1 MTSTYPTALITGASG
16 FIGAN
21 LAEALV
27 ARHGPGSVI
36 ALVAPDGRPIE
47 QERLLRL
54 RGLGVRILTCDL
66 LRLPEP
72 ALEVPRFDILY
83 HLAAYTETETSSP
96 QMRVNSEGTRHL
108 LDWLGGS
115 LRGKRLVFTGTM
127 ASYDRDRPWGPIDER
142 TPCTP
147 RTPYGTTKLL
157 AEESIRS
164 RAPELEYTFT
174 ILRLCTVLGPEYR
187 AGGMFGIFP
196 QMLAAG
202 SLATSLNWPG
212 KTSIISVL
220 DVVNILLAVPA
231 LPQAANELYVVSNG
245 EDPSFDQ
252 LLALIA
258 SVLGL
263 PRRRI
268 ALPRPLWRLLFHI
281 LWPIAGSPLAPY
293 RFRVFCWRVCN
304 MIGDGMYASSRKLDA
319 LIGSSYRSI
328 EDSLRQAF
336 ADGPSSPPAPGIS
349 ARRAARTTP

>member
-21 LAEALV
+21 LVEALV
-27 ARHGPGSVI
+27 ARQGPRAVI
-36 ALVAPDGRPIE
+36 ALVAPDLRPIE
-47 QERLLRL
+47 QERLVRL
-54 RGLGVRILTCDL
+54 RALGVRILTCDL
-66 LRLPEP
+66 LRLSERG
-72 ALEVPRFDILY
+72 LEVPQFDILY

-108 LDWLGGS
+108 LDWLGSS

-147 RTPYGTTKLL
+147 RTPYGITKLL
-157 AEESIRS
+157 AEAAIRS
-164 RAPELEYTFT
+164 RAAELGYTFT

-202 SLATSLNWPG
+202 SLATRLNWPG
-212 KTSIISVL
+212 KTSIVAVV
-220 DVVNILLAVPA
+220 DVVNILLAIPG
-231 LPQAANELYVVSNG
+231 LQQARNELYVVSNG

-252 LLALIA
+252 LLAVIA

-268 ALPRPLWRLLFHI
+268 LFPRRLWRLLFHI
-281 LWPIAGSPLAPY
+281 LWPIAGSALAPY

-319 LIGSSYRSI
+319 LTGWGYRSI

-336 ADGPSSPPAPGIS
+336 ADAALPGIAHDTQAQS
-349 ARRAARTTP
+349 ASRTAP

>member
-1 MTSTYPTALITGASG
+1 MTSTYSTALVTGASG

-21 LAEALV
+21 LVEALV
-27 ARHGPGSVI
+27 ARHGPGAVI
-36 ALVAPDGRPIE
+36 ALVAPDLRPIE
-47 QERLLRL
+47 QQRLARL
-54 RGLGVRILTCDL
+54 RTLGVRILTCDL
-66 LRLPEP
+66 LRLPELG
-72 ALEVPRFDILY
+72 LEVPECDVVY

-96 QMRVNSEGTRHL
+96 QMRVNSDGTRNL
-108 LDWLGGS
+108 LGWLGNS

-127 ASYDRDRPWGPIDER
+127 ASYDRDRPWGAIDED

-157 AEESIRS
+157 AEECIRS
-164 RAPELEYTFT
+164 RAAELGYTFT

-212 KTSIISVL
+212 KTSIISVFDL
-220 DVVNILLAVPA
+220 VDILLTIPE

-252 LLALIA
+252 LLATIA

-268 ALPRPLWRLLFHI
+268 RFPRQLWRLLFHI
-281 LWPIAGSPLAPY
+281 LWPIAGSRFAPY
-293 RFRVFCWRVCN
+293 RFSVFCWRVCN
-304 MIGDGMYASSRKLDA
+304 MIGDGMFASSRKLDA
-319 LIGSSYRSI
+319 LTGSGYRSI
-328 EDSLRQAF
+328 EESLRQAF
-336 ADGPSSPPAPGIS
+336 ADRGSSPAARSMS
-349 ARRAARTTP
+349 AQGASRAAP